1 MSLTALRL
9 ATAVLSTSKEPI
21 SPAGARVT
29 AEELREAFS
38 QLGPSLTP
46 DERAF
51 IERTA
56 ARTDLTPE
64 AKAEAQAWLR
74 RASRR
79 SGTSEA
85 VAPREAVSRL
95 VDAFGAADSL
105 RARTFTR
112 AEAQVVIDTLT
123 EKPSLETAKAMAGL
137 REEVRYLG
145 PDAERGVERLVED
158 WFGIRG
164 APAAFNRAFDRFL
177 PSLGAGPIAGVSRRM
192 LTPVSL
198 EGTSLEPDSVAAALG
213 CAVSPHTVES
223 VADYVASAA
232 HERPNAE
239 VARLQKLHAFLADQL
254 PGARVFHTQAG
265 VFALA
270 QRGDEVVG
278 VRLT

>member
-9 ATAVLSTSKEPI
+9 ATAVLSTSKETL
-21 SPAGARVT
+21 SPAGTRVT
-29 AEELREAFS
+29 AEELRAAFS
-38 QLGPSLTP
+38 QLGPTLTP
-46 DERAF
+46 DEREF
-51 IERTA
+51 IQRTA

-64 AKAEAQAWLR
+64 AKDEAQAWLR
-74 RASRR
+74 RAGRR
-79 SGTSEA
+79 SGTSEV

-95 VDAFGAADSL
+95 VDAFGEADSL

-123 EKPSLETAKAMAGL
+123 EKPTLETARAMAGL
-137 REEVRYLG
+137 REEVHYLG

-158 WFGIRG
+158 WFGIRH
-164 APAAFNRAFDRFL
+164 APTAFTRAFDTALRE
-177 PSLGAGPIAGVSRRM
+177 LGSGPIAGVSRRM

-213 CAVSPHTVES
+213 CRTTPRVIVS
-223 VADYVASAA
+223 VAEYVAGATHGQPPA
-232 HERPNAE
+232 NI
-239 VARLQKLHAFLADQL
+239 ARLQQLRAFLDTEL
-254 PGARVFHTQAG
+254 PRARVFHTSAG

-270 QRGDEVVG
+270 QRDGQVVG